1 MRIARFGIVALGFAV
16 GLCTLMAWWLL
27 IPPPVRLPRH
37 EPRPASIE
45 TVKSDLCRVGRSERK
60 YFSATGHYANR
71 YELPS
76 NGDFAV
82 PRQRWPYFYQISVP
96 VPDRF
101 VVEAIPV
108 RSVNRRLT
116 VLSLDH
122 SLRVCVLSPNMP
134 DAGGKLDELPRTWN
148 DAEPD
153 YGCEPCPAE
162 K

>member
-1 MRIARFGIVALGFAV
+1 MRIARFGIVALGFAA

-27 IPPPVRLPRH
+27 FPPPVRLVRH
-37 EPRPASIE
+37 EPRPADIE
-45 TVKSDLCRVGRSERK
+45 TVKSDLCRLGQSERR
-60 YFSATGHYANR
+60 YFNATGHYASR

-76 NGDFAV
+76 NGDFAA

-108 RSVNRRLT
+108 RSVDRRLT
-116 VLSLDH
+116 VLTLDH
-122 SLRVCVLSPNMP
+122 SFRICMLSPNMP
-134 DAGGKLDELPRTWN
+134 NAGWKPDVPAQAWGEG
-148 DAEPD
+148 EPD
-153 YGCEPCPAE
+153 HDCEPCPAE